1 MTSRVPTSSGYWYG
15 TDDAAGPGPVQ
26 VLEALRAYR
35 TTETAMRRRTK
46 DSMGMGEKDVLA
58 LRYLLEAHRAG
69 TPMSPRDL
77 AARLGISSASTTT
90 LLDRLTRTGHVARRP
105 HPTDR
110 RALVIVATAEADC
123 EVRTTLGRMHER
135 MLAAARAL
143 DPDQAATVTAFL
155 HAMAAAVDAAE
166 DVGGP
171 EGPEDLGD
179 PAVIVAVHGTDAVD
193 TGEELGGSG
202 VARGAGAVRVSRAAE
217 RPGAPDAA
225 GP

>member
-35 TTETAMRRRTK
+35 TAETAMRRRTK

-166 DVGGP
+166 DVGDDSCRP
-171 EGPEDLGD
+171 EEPPH
-179 PAVIVAVHGTDAVD
+179 PA
-193 TGEELGGSG
+193 
-202 VARGAGAVRVSRAAE
+202 
-217 RPGAPDAA
+217 
-225 GP
+225 

>member
-1 MTSRVPTSSGYWYG
+1 MTSRAPTSSGYWYG
-15 TDDAAGPGPVQ
+15 TDDPGPGPVQ

-35 TTETAMRRRTK
+35 TAETAMRRRTK

-58 LRYLLEAHRAG
+58 LRYLLEADRAG

-77 AARLGISSASTTT
+77 TARLGISSASTTT
-90 LLDRLTRTGHVARRP
+90 LLDRLTRTGHIARRP

-155 HAMAAAVDAAE
+155 HAMA
-166 DVGGP
+166 
-171 EGPEDLGD
+171 
-179 PAVIVAVHGTDAVD
+179 DAVD
-193 TGEELGGSG
+193 TVEVPEELQVAQVLG
-202 VARGAGAVRVSRAAE
+202 VLGELEDPGDRHGPGTAGAVRAPVP
-217 RPGAPDAA
+217 PGAA
-225 GP
+225 GA

>member
-1 MTSRVPTSSGYWYG
+1 MTSPPPASSGYWYG

-35 TTETAMRRRTK
+35 AAETAMRRRTK

-135 MLAAARAL
+135 MLATARAL

-155 HAMAAAVDAAE
+155 HAMADAVGTVDIVEALEDSGDAGDPQSLE
-166 DVGGP
+166 S
-171 EGPEDLGD
+171 PED
-179 PAVIVAVHGTDAVD
+179 P
-193 TGEELGGSG
+193 
-202 VARGAGAVRVSRAAE
+202 GAVRGADAAE
-217 RPGAPDAA
+217 RPGAPAAA
-225 GP
+225 GA

>member
-1 MTSRVPTSSGYWYG
+1 MTSRAPTSSGYWYG
-15 TDDAAGPGPVQ
+15 TDGSGPGPVQ

-35 TTETAMRRRTK
+35 TAETAMRRRTK

-58 LRYLLEAHRAG
+58 LRYLLEADRAG

-90 LLDRLTRTGHVARRP
+90 LLDRLTRTGHIARRP

-155 HAMAAAVDAAE
+155 HAMADAVDAAE
-166 DVGGP
+166 DVGDDSCRP
-171 EGPEDLGD
+171 EPPQRSADHGRSSRR
-179 PAVIVAVHGTDAVD
+179 PA
-193 TGEELGGSG
+193 
-202 VARGAGAVRVSRAAE
+202 
-217 RPGAPDAA
+217 
-225 GP
+225 